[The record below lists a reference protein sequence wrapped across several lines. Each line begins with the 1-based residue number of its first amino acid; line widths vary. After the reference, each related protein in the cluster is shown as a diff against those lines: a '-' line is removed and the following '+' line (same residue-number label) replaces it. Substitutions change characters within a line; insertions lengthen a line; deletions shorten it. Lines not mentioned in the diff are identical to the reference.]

1 MSIFWYS
8 KDKEKEGKNS
18 TTTNTTT
25 KENLISTGPSSSSTS
40 SISSSGSSGGSTA
53 GGYNG
58 NNDGSSGSSSSRTS
72 RVSKD
77 VDIEIDNLSVR
88 SDVLLEI
95 ATFLAR
101 RWSGID
107 DATVI
112 ISRERKTATNIE
124 KRKITLPELDYF
136 YGNLFQ
142 KYRQWRTLLWYES
155 MRLKYSFKIYDTDI
169 AFGYIFNII
178 ETKRVEILGLN
189 EWRGMIN
196 EIIFYEALTGNNKPM
211 LNSLHGKTKIIEAF
225 SQFFL
230 TGFIKGEIFGGE
242 NERIQKASEYAKEM
256 IKDYIKNYKKS
267 DNNKNKV
274 NHSFGDPTTDQKWL
288 ENETRQVIKIL
299 QIDSLMSIP
308 PIPLMMPKSK
318 FGISMTREEILDQ
331 IEKIVKLKTKDIE
344 IEKVKKDIEQG
355 KEIREEFKVIVK
367 ESKKSDNKGYET
379 IENLAITIPDN
390 DLDVDESKI
399 YDYNLINKVK
409 TALKEWKS
417 GWKENYDYQGEEL
430 EVENYIERHQK
441 VFINDKKVSINIK
454 ISILL
459 DLSSSI
465 EDNEIEYKKA
475 AVALCEGLEYLG
487 IKFSVY
493 AFNTESR
500 SIKCWIIKPQGVRWG
515 SIYAKRLMKVKPLG
529 GTPLAEVY
537 GILQPTIS
545 SFKPDIFV
553 TLTDGEPSDMNAVRK
568 TVLAYKRYGIK
579 MIAIGLGS
587 DVNDAVGIGHNLK
600 YLEYEKALSL
610 SKKRLQ
616 DLPKKVLGLLA
627 TE

>member
-25 KENLISTGPSSSSTS
+25 KENLIPTGL
-40 SISSSGSSGGSTA
+40 
-53 GGYNG
+53 
-58 NNDGSSGSSSSRTS
+58 SSSRTS

-77 VDIEIDNLSVR
+77 VDIEIDNLSIR
-88 SDVLLEI
+88 NDVLLEI

-101 RWSGID
+101 RWSDRD

-112 ISRERKTATNIE
+112 ISREQKTATNIE

-196 EIIFYEALTGNNKPM
+196 EVIFYEALTGNNKPM

-267 DNNKNKV
+267 DKNKNKV
-274 NHSFGDPTTDQKWL
+274 NYSFGDPATDQKWL

-344 IEKVKKDIEQG
+344 IE
-355 KEIREEFKVIVK
+355 
-367 ESKKSDNKGYET
+367 
-379 IENLAITIPDN
+379 
-390 DLDVDESKI
+390 
-399 YDYNLINKVK
+399 
-409 TALKEWKS
+409 
-417 GWKENYDYQGEEL
+417 
-430 EVENYIERHQK
+430 
-441 VFINDKKVSINIK
+441 
-454 ISILL
+454 
-459 DLSSSI
+459 
-465 EDNEIEYKKA
+465 
-475 AVALCEGLEYLG
+475 
-487 IKFSVY
+487 
-493 AFNTESR
+493 
-500 SIKCWIIKPQGVRWG
+500 
-515 SIYAKRLMKVKPLG
+515 
-529 GTPLAEVY
+529 
-537 GILQPTIS
+537 
-545 SFKPDIFV
+545 
-553 TLTDGEPSDMNAVRK
+553 
-568 TVLAYKRYGIK
+568 
-579 MIAIGLGS
+579 
-587 DVNDAVGIGHNLK
+587 
-600 YLEYEKALSL
+600 
-610 SKKRLQ
+610 
-616 DLPKKVLGLLA
+616 
-627 TE
+627 